1 MDATAFLS
9 LLVTSVA
16 TFFAMCNPFANT
28 PIFMSMTAGDDNR
41 EIDWRARVLKRAIN
55 GDAER
60 VGARLGID
68 RDQRALEPCG
78 GQPSQ
83 NHVAERAR
91 IGRTKDGDRLR
102 IEEGAEARGVAERV
116 VVHGG
121 ERAGTA

>member
-1 MDATAFLS
+1 MRRGVPWCAALLLFLS
-9 LLVTSVA
+9 GPIGAQVEVDRTLQVVGGRAVT
-16 TFFAMCNPFANT
+16 T
-28 PIFMSMTAGDDNR
+28 GDVR
-41 EIDWRARVLKRAIN
+41 RARVLKRAIN